1 MKSVKKI
8 VGRRAKPVEGM
19 RKTKENKGG
28 SRRVIIK
35 EKRTVSVKKTTN
47 KRKRKRLRER
57 G

>member
-8 VGRRAKPVEGM
+8 VGRRAKTAEGK

-35 EKRTVSVKKTTN
+35 TKRTVSIKKTTN
-47 KRKRKRLRER
+47 KRKRLSER